1 MWRYIIIPISVNVFG
16 IWAAGK
22 YVEGFMVPES
32 IWALIVAGVVLS
44 LINLAVRPFLRLIFS
59 PLILL
64 TMGLALIAVN
74 MLVLYLLDYLLTS
87 ITIDGLLPLLLG
99 TLIISAVNVVL
110 RFILL

>member
-1 MWRYIIIPISVNVFG
+1 
-16 IWAAGK
+16 
-22 YVEGFMVPES
+22 MVPES